1 MLRLVDGDGDV
12 LLELDAE
19 ECKEFYYYLEEFTNE
34 YSSLEYPEAVN
45 VMDVMRRV
53 VFRA

>member
-1 MLRLVDGDGDV
+1 MLRLVDEDGDV
-12 LLELDAE
+12 LLELDE
-19 ECKEFYYYLEEFTNE
+19 DECKEFYYYLEEFTNGN
-34 YSSLEYPEAVN
+34 SSIEHPEAVN